1 MNTLG
6 VRRQVWAGTGFF
18 TLWCHLNWNME
29 TANVVQ
35 ANSDTQDVEV
45 RSVVQNVLSAKEA
58 HARVTVDQ

>member
-1 MNTLG
+1 
-6 VRRQVWAGTGFF
+6 
-18 TLWCHLNWNME
+18 ME

-58 HARVTVDQ
+58 HGRVTVDQ